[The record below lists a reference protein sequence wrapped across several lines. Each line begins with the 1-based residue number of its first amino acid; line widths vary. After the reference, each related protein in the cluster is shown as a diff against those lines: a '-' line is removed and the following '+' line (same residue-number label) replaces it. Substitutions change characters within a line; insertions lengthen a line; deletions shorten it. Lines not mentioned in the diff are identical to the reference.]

1 MAKKLKK
8 RKAAK
13 SIAVKK
19 RVSAQHVKYH
29 LRNQNQKNMSRRK
42 QPYGQPKIP
51 RSRKRTE
58 TKLLE
63 KHEHGIREMIDQRK
77 R

>member
-19 RVSAQHVKYH
+19 RVSTTRKISSKKSKPKKYVKAKTTT
-29 LRNQNQKNMSRRK
+29 RT
-42 QPYGQPKIP
+42 PKIP